1 MVMTVEERK
10 ANKKAYMDKYR
21 VENKAKI
28 VIANKKY
35 RAENKEKL
43 RLAKLM
49 YRANAKNRE
58 YERVANAKYAANN
71 RAKCAATLAK
81 YRATRFGA
89 TIYMTKEDRAKIN
102 SLYAIAK
109 DATKLFG
116 YTWEV
121 DHIVPLAKGG
131 LHKLSNLQVVPMTW
145 NRSKGDRNCATYWD

>member
-1 MVMTVEERK
+1 MQTIEE
-10 ANKKAYMDKYR
+10 KK
-21 VENKAKI
+21 EAKRLYDI
-28 VIANKKY
+28 KY
-35 RAENKEKL
+35 RAENRDKC
-43 RLAKLM
+43 
-49 YRANAKNRE
+49 NAL
-58 YERVANAKYAANN
+58 
-71 RAKCAATLAK
+71 TAK
-81 YRATRFGA
+81 YRARKFGA

-131 LHKLSNLQVVPMTW
+131 LHKLSNLQVVPMAW